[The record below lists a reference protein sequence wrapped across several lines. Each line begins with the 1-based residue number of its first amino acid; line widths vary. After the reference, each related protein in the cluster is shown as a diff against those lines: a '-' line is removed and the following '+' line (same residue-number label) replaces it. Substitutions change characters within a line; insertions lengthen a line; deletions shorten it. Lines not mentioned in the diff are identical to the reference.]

1 MHAKVVPSSTFQLQQ
16 RSGEEL
22 TEANTQAVTKT
33 PHKAEDHWFVKTIS
47 VVIP

>member
-33 PHKAEDHWFVKTIS
+33 PQRIIKLRTTGL
-47 VVIP
+47 